1 MSNEGIYILNHIHMG
16 KKKEKK
22 RLKALKNRTM
32 QEKIFDFL
40 VDGKPMSQI
49 VHWTVI
55 FAVATAYATKFA
67 DAAVVLN
74 NIPK

>member
-1 MSNEGIYILNHIHMG
+1 MG

-22 RLKALKNRTM
+22 RLKALANRSI
-32 QEKIFDFL
+32 QEKIYDKI

-49 VHWTVI
+49 VHWTII
-55 FAVATAYATKFA
+55 FAVAGLYATKIA

-74 NIPK
+74 NIVK

>member
-1 MSNEGIYILNHIHMG
+1 MG

-22 RLKALKNRTM
+22 RLKALANRSM
-32 QEKIFDFL
+32 QEKIYDRI

-55 FAVATAYATKFA
+55 FAVAGVYATKFA
-67 DAAVVLN
+67 DAAIVLN
-74 NIPK
+74 NVAK

>member
-1 MSNEGIYILNHIHMG
+1 MG
-16 KKKEKK
+16 KKKQERK
-22 RLKALKNRTM
+22 RLKNRNL
-32 QEKIFDFL
+32 QERIFDFC

-55 FAVATAYATKFA
+55 FAVAGMYATKFA

-74 NIPK
+74 NVAK

>member
-1 MSNEGIYILNHIHMG
+1 MG

-22 RLKALKNRTM
+22 RLANRCL
-32 QEKIFDFL
+32 QERVYDFFIN
-40 VDGKPMSQI
+40 DKPMSQI

-55 FAVATAYATKFA
+55 FAVAGVYATKFA

-74 NIPK
+74 NVGQ

>member
-1 MSNEGIYILNHIHMG
+1 MG

-22 RLKALKNRTM
+22 RLKALKNRSM
-32 QEKIFDFL
+32 QEKIYDFV

-49 VHWTVI
+49 VHWTII
-55 FAVATAYATKFA
+55 FAVACAYATKFA

-74 NIPK
+74 NVAK